1 MLPISCASFLIICYR
16 YRRESSYYN
25 SKGSCK
31 KKKAAWIAGYGIQWD
46 CWAWFRILKYNLIQS
61 GVKMTGPTMLYSV
74 AAPIPNQ
81 EGSCS
86 GIQVLNSSV
95 VTNPML
101 ITAQRQSYIR
111 PRLWQSLS
119 LTIQSQPVHAQAT
132 ASASACSGYSISQLQ
147 QAGMTSPHC

>member
-1 MLPISCASFLIICYR
+1 
-16 YRRESSYYN
+16 
-25 SKGSCK
+25 
-31 KKKAAWIAGYGIQWD
+31 
-46 CWAWFRILKYNLIQS
+46 
-61 GVKMTGPTMLYSV
+61 MTGPTMLYSV

-132 ASASACSGYSISQLQ
+132 ASASACSGYSISQL
-147 QAGMTSPHC
+147 